1 MQSGEERQNR
11 AEAVLHALDV
21 AEERERAE
29 EASGDAQ
36 RVERL
41 RTARDQGS
49 GDTTPGDGRGDGP
62 TSPPPQQ

>member
-1 MQSGEERQNR
+1 MQPGEERQNR
-11 AEAVLHALDV
+11 AEAVLRALDV

-41 RTARDQGS
+41 RSAREHTGEDP
-49 GDTTPGDGRGDGP
+49 TP
-62 TSPPPQQ
+62 Q

>member
-1 MQSGEERQNR
+1 MHPGDDRQNR

-29 EASGDAQ
+29 EASADAL

-41 RTARDQGS
+41 RSAREQGS
-49 GDTTPGDGRGDGP
+49 GDTESDAGRGDRP
-62 TSPPPQQ
+62 V